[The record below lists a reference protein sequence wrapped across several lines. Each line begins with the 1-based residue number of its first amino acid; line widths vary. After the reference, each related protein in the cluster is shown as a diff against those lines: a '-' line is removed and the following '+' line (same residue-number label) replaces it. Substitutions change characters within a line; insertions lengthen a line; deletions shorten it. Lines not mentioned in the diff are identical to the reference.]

1 MDFSEIAQANADLLF
16 SATVRQ
22 QDQLDALSNQAL
34 TNGIDL
40 YMSERYEDAADE
52 FQRAIGLSPQGLYAS
67 DAANYLSN
75 AYLKMGKTEKA
86 IDAYQ
91 QSIRFNPYRDDTH
104 ISLGNLYYSMDRYKE
119 AEAEYLEAYRIN
131 PSGTSQYSL
140 GQVYLELE
148 RYSDAQQAFNKVKQL
163 DPDSINGD
171 FGIGLS
177 FSAQGRYEDAIG
189 RFEAV
194 IAKDNRFFDA
204 YAEMGFAYADLGK
217 MDEAQGI
224 VDFLENQD
232 ESSLADTLSRYM
244 YKVDPPKIMF
254 AHASSSFA
262 YGLSVKTPVAALD
275 AYLVNADAS
284 TAFTMTFQFDKKM
297 DRSSVE
303 NILNWEISRSKG
315 VGGQHYNFGLPVPST
330 EVNIRP
336 FPDSVYYDEENLTAT
351 LRFSIRQNATA
362 DGTID
367 PSHIEFTFKGSDEYG
382 HKMDPKADQFTGFS
396 GVA

>member
-1 MDFSEIAQANADLLF
+1 MDLTEIAQANADLLF

-52 FQRAIGLSPQGLYAS
+52 FKRAIGLSPQGLYAS

-75 AYLKMGKTEKA
+75 AYLKMGKSEKA
-86 IDAYQ
+86 IDAYK
-91 QSIRFNPYRDDTH
+91 QSIRLNPYRDDTH
-104 ISLGNLYYSMDRYKE
+104 ISLGNLYYSLERFKE
-119 AEAEYLEAYRIN
+119 AESEYLEAYRIN

-140 GQVYLELE
+140 GQVYLEME
-148 RYSDAQQAFNKVKQL
+148 QFSDAQQAFNKVKQL

-194 IAKDNRFFDA
+194 IAKDNRFYDA
-204 YAEMGFAYADLGK
+204 YAEMGFAFADLGK
-217 MDEAQGI
+217 MEEAQGI

-244 YKVDPPKIMF
+244 YKVDPPKIMY
-254 AHASSSFA
+254 ANASSSFA
-262 YGLSVKTPVAALD
+262 YGLSVNTPVAALD
-275 AYLVNADAS
+275 AYLANADTS
-284 TAFTMTFQFDKKM
+284 RSFTMTFQFDKKM
-297 DRSSVE
+297 DRGSVE
-303 NILNWEISRSKG
+303 NILNWEISRADGIGAK
-315 VGGQHYNFGLPVPST
+315 HYNYGLPAAST
-330 EVNIRP
+330 EVSLPP
-336 FPDSVYYDEENLTAT
+336 FPQSVYYDEKNLTAT
-351 LRFSIRQNATA
+351 LRFSISQNATA

-367 PSHIEFTFKGSDEYG
+367 PSHIAFTFKGVDEYG
-382 HKMDPKADQFTGFS
+382 LKMDPKADQFTGFS
-396 GVA
+396 GAA